1 MHPSKKPLPLS
12 LPRHLL
18 DLAAWLA
25 GGALRLV
32 RAAAA
37 GVVNVWYQALLAPA
51 LARQGHGPAPPM
63 TWTTG
68 SWPSRRI
75 ARVAPRTW
83 PPPRPAP
90 SSGAGS
96 PRPSTG
102 APALFV

>member
-37 GVVNVWYQALLAPA
+37 GVVNMWYQALLAPA
-51 LARQGHGPAPPM
+51 LARQGHGPAPPDDLDD
-63 TWTTG
+63 G
-68 SWPSRRI
+68 FLAIS
-75 ARVAPRTW
+75 AYCPR
-83 PPPRPAP
+83 
-90 SSGAGS
+90 SSSYLAAATAS
-96 PRPSTG
+96 
-102 APALFV
+102 A